1 MPQSVLGWRHTMVTD
16 KSNGNSGLHEKT
28 LETCIMMEITF
39 PGGVQV
45 NAHYKDFA
53 IATDQPG
60 KNGGQNSAPS
70 PFDLFLA
77 SLGTCAGFFALRF
90 CQQRELP
97 TTGMRLELT
106 NERNAETKRL
116 DRVAITLHL
125 PDGFPEKYRS
135 AIIRATDQCAVKKA
149 LLDPPEIELITL

>member
-1 MPQSVLGWRHTMVTD
+1 
-16 KSNGNSGLHEKT
+16 
-28 LETCIMMEITF
+28 MMEITF

-45 NAHYKDFA
+45 NAQFKGFE
-53 IATDQPG
+53 IATDQPE
-60 KNGGQNSAPS
+60 KNGGQNAAPS
-70 PFDLFLA
+70 PFDFFLA

-97 TTGMRLELT
+97 TSGMRLQLIST
-106 NERNAETKRL
+106 HDTETKRL

-125 PDGFPEKYRS
+125 PTDFPEKYRS

-149 LLDPPEIELITL
+149 LLDPPQIELTAI

>member
-1 MPQSVLGWRHTMVTD
+1 
-16 KSNGNSGLHEKT
+16 
-28 LETCIMMEITF
+28 MMEITF

-45 NAHYKDFA
+45 NAQYNGFA
-53 IATDQPG
+53 IGTDQPEE
-60 KNGGQNSAPS
+60 NGGQNSAPS

-90 CQQRELP
+90 CQQRDLP
-97 TTGMRLELT
+97 TTGMRLELS

-135 AIIRATDQCAVKKA
+135 AIIRATDQCSVKKA
-149 LLDPPEIELITL
+149 LLDPPEIDLVTL

>member
-1 MPQSVLGWRHTMVTD
+1 
-16 KSNGNSGLHEKT
+16 
-28 LETCIMMEITF
+28 MMEITF

-45 NAHYKDFA
+45 NAQFKGFE
-53 IATDQPG
+53 ICTDQPEQG
-60 KNGGQNSAPS
+60 GGQNSAPS
-70 PFDLFLA
+70 PMDLFLA

-106 NERNAETKRL
+106 SQRNAETKKL

-125 PDGFPEKYRS
+125 PTGFPEKYRS

-149 LLDPPEIELITL
+149 LLDPPAIELIAI

>member
-1 MPQSVLGWRHTMVTD
+1 
-16 KSNGNSGLHEKT
+16 
-28 LETCIMMEITF
+28 MMEITF

-45 NAHYKDFA
+45 NAQFKGFE
-53 IATDQPG
+53 IATDQPE
-60 KNGGQNSAPS
+60 KSGGQNAAPS
-70 PFDLFLA
+70 PFDFFLA

-97 TTGMRLELT
+97 TNGMRLQLSST
-106 NERNAETKRL
+106 HDTETKRL

-125 PDGFPEKYRS
+125 PTDFPEKYRS

-149 LLDPPEIELITL
+149 LLDPPQIELTAI